1 MFEEVI
7 YSFIRM
13 LQSVIGLGPA
23 ARNAPF
29 SAPGDEETE

>member
-1 MFEEVI
+1 MI

-29 SAPGDEETE
+29 SAPRR